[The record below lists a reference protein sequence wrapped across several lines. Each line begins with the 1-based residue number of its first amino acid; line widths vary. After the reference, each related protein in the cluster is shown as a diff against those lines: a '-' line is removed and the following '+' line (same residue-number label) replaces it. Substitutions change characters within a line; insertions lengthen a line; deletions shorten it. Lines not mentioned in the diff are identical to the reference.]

1 MWLSVFGVGI
11 MAAGKVSVS
20 RRGDISYLA
29 KRGLERCADAYG
41 VKLNQDGVL
50 DYGSGRWSTEGDDRI
65 GLPPPEKKRKF
76 SPISWNEEEDR
87 TLVSSESPVCRRSLL
102 TQGTFLADEQ
112 EPGQLDEEDFSNAP
126 NIFTSR
132 WAYDD
137 DDDVGQDDQKGKGRA
152 IVEGE
157 DAKGRTSSPESGITQ
172 KEESDG
178 SWFKSSES
186 NRGCVL
192 QSYSGD
198 EFSESDVD
206 NDDCMEIDAR
216 DDEDSIGDEL
226 ALDSDVSKARVPE
239 HGRNMLQA
247 CRSVFEY
254 EKLGKINEGSYGIVY
269 KARDKKTGEMV
280 ALKKLKMGNER
291 EGFPLYYLR
300 EINTHLSLN
309 HPSIVAV
316 REVVVDDSFDGFDGI
331 YMVMD
336 YVEHDLKALMQAR
349 KEPFSQSEVKCLM
362 LQLLEGVNYL
372 HDNWV
377 LHRDLKTSN
386 LLLNNKGELK
396 ICDFG
401 MSRQYGTPMN
411 PYTAL
416 VVTLWY
422 RAPELLLG
430 AKEYSTAVDMWSVG
444 CIMAE
449 LLAGKPLFDGK
460 TELEQLNKIFKT
472 LGTPNDRIWPD
483 CSQLPGIRAT
493 SIRQQYNLLHKKFPR
508 TSFTGAPA
516 LSDLGLDLLSKLL
529 TYDPAKRITAEE
541 ALNHRWF
548 QEVPLPKSKDFMP
561 TFPVDKVALAR

>member
-1 MWLSVFGVGI
+1 
-11 MAAGKVSVS
+11 MAAGKVSVA
-20 RRGDISYLA
+20 RRGDISNVG
-29 KRGLERCADAYG
+29 KRSFERCADAYG
-41 VKLNQDGVL
+41 VKLNQSGVL
-50 DYGSGRWSTEGDDRI
+50 DYGSGRWSRDGDDRI

-76 SPISWNEEEDR
+76 SLILWNEEEDR
-87 TLVSSESPVCRRSLL
+87 NIVSSESPVRRRSSL
-102 TQGTFLADEQ
+102 TQGTSLADER

-137 DDDVGQDDQKGKGRA
+137 DDVDQYYQKGKGGA

-157 DAKGRTSSPESGITQ
+157 EIKGRTSSPESGITH

-192 QSYSGD
+192 RSCSAD
-198 EFSESDVD
+198 ELSESDVD
-206 NDDCMEIDAR
+206 NDDCMEIDPR
-216 DDEDSIGDEL
+216 EDEDSIGEEV
-226 ALDSDVSKARVPE
+226 ALDSDASKARVPE

-269 KARDKKTGEMV
+269 KAKEKKTGEMV
-280 ALKKLKMGNER
+280 ALKKLKMGKER

-300 EINTHLSLN
+300 EINTLLSLD

-316 REVVVDDSFDGFDGI
+316 REVVVDDSFDGFDSI

-401 MSRQYGTPMN
+401 MSRQYGTPVK

-472 LGTPNDRIWPD
+472 LGTPNDRIWPG
-483 CSQLPGIRAT
+483 CSQLPGIKTT
-493 SIRQQYNLLHKKFPR
+493 SVHQQYNILHKKFPR

-541 ALNHRWF
+541 ALNHHWF
-548 QEVPLPKSKDFMP
+548 REVPLPKSKDFMP
-561 TFPVDKVALAR
+561 TFPVDNVTLPR